1 MIYNNVSSNNPFSI
15 WSDDN
20 NFFSVNNSYN
30 NPVKNSYIL
39 NTKFMKSDLDLTDT
53 KNVINIKYNKNNNLK
68 KIDNSTL
75 LELTKK
81 NLSEKIDINIERLSN
96 IKMTD
101 DTIILNIQQRNSGTN
116 ELKIKEC
123 VKKLNNYIENEP
135 IKIYNKN
142 KDIYYIKLL
151 KLYKT
156 KQSKFIEL
164 DNSEFNNKVIE

>member
-1 MIYNNVSSNNPFSI
+1 
-15 WSDDN
+15 
-20 NFFSVNNSYN
+20 
-30 NPVKNSYIL
+30 
-39 NTKFMKSDLDLTDT
+39 
-53 KNVINIKYNKNNNLK
+53 
-68 KIDNSTL
+68 
-75 LELTKK
+75 
-81 NLSEKIDINIERLSN
+81 
-96 IKMTD
+96 MTD